1 MRNAIKQWNVRITK
15 VCVCGYSIDLSVHKI
30 ETKHPVWFLYKT
42 ENPLYRR
49 MKQPLKWTGMAER
62 PDHPAICGAT
72 SPENMMP
79 VGKDRVS
86 SNRIAWKGFS
96 EKGQHVLAGGSYAVV
111 TEAANDLPQDK
122 IKHWSRLKKAA
133 VLVAGVWFIIYQG
146 DFAMLNFLLDKCE

>member
-1 MRNAIKQWNVRITK
+1 
-15 VCVCGYSIDLSVHKI
+15 
-30 ETKHPVWFLYKT
+30 
-42 ENPLYRR
+42 
-49 MKQPLKWTGMAER
+49 MAER

-86 SNRIAWKGFS
+86 SNR
-96 EKGQHVLAGGSYAVV
+96 QHVLAGGSYAVV

-133 VLVAGVWFIIYQG
+133 GFSGRCVVYHLPGGFCYAKF
-146 DFAMLNFLLDKCE
+146 FA